1 MVLRRRSWTAPI
13 IDVMADTDIPT
24 EHTTVD
30 DRLLVMMFLVA
41 LFHLI
46 IILGVSFAASPA
58 RDAGSIRSLE
68 VLLVSDALPES
79 ARNDEAVYLAQRTQ
93 QGAGNDP
100 DLSRT
105 LLPTA
110 SDASVDLPGDSD
122 GQVTRRQLAGLAGGD
137 TAAVTSSR
145 ATSRLRY
152 VADAQLAAALMGDAA
167 RQQVAGTTTTLPA
180 SADDPALRLKGAA
193 RRELMVTAST
203 RTAESSLYIDAWRQK
218 VERVGTLN
226 FPNQARRRAMTG
238 NPVLEVVLTSDGRL
252 AEVRVQRSSGFAELD
267 QAAVDILRLA
277 APFEPFSREL
287 AARHDTLRFAYE
299 WQFVRGQM
307 TGSTVTVA
315 PGR

>member
-1 MVLRRRSWTAPI
+1 
-13 IDVMADTDIPT
+13 MADTDIPT

-105 LLPTA
+105 QLPTA

-122 GQVTRRQLAGLAGGD
+122 GQAMRRQQAGLAGGD
-137 TAAVTSSR
+137 TAAVTSTG

-152 VADAQLAAALMGDAA
+152 VADAQLAAALAGDLA

-180 SADDPALRLKGAA
+180 SADDPALRLKGPS

-238 NPVLEVVLTSDGRL
+238 NPVLEVALTSDGRL